1 MTLVTFIPRSLQT
14 GSSWPLTIHA
24 LYWTLSKPIFI
35 SGLIFTVLP
44 SCLGISSSFFNLI
57 LNAKIFIWMARVSFC
72 TYLIHLMVVFR
83 FSYTRAYDVYYRLI
97 DTFVLYMGLLV
108 LSLFLGFWLTMLVE
122 LPFANL
128 LKIGLE
134 KVKKNT

>member
-1 MTLVTFIPRSLQT
+1 
-14 GSSWPLTIHA
+14 
-24 LYWTLSKPIFI
+24 
-35 SGLIFTVLP
+35 
-44 SCLGISSSFFNLI
+44 
-57 LNAKIFIWMARVSFC
+57 MARVSFC